1 MNVKMSE
8 HVQYVYMLKEQ
19 IHDRLMHFSVGACRF
34 QCFSMARHHYFAK
47 FAR

>member
-8 HVQYVYMLKEQ
+8 VYMLKEQ
-19 IHDRLMHFSVGACRF
+19 INDRLMHFSVGACRF
-34 QCFSMARHHYFAK
+34 QCFCMARHHYFAK